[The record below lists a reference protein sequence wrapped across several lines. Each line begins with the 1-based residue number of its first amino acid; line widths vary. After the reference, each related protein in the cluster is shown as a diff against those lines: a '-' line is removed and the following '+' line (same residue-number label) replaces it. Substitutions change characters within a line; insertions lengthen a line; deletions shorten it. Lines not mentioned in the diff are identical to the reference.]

1 MAPGRLRTRVVR
13 VPVRASVDVPPSS
26 IAALKELTSARVL
39 DEAADL
45 LVDEAVDVI
54 GYAST
59 SSGYAIG
66 LDAERAMLSRLER
79 RLHLPAVG
87 ICASAVLA
95 LQTLGIER
103 IALVHP
109 PWFDAEL
116 NRLGAKFYESAG
128 FLVVGAA
135 SAELSL
141 DPAAIEPMDVV
152 DWTRSH
158 VADEA
163 EGIFIGGNG
172 FRAAR
177 AIDGLEAALGRPV
190 LESNQVLLWK
200 LLGRFGTAPS
210 IAGFGRLLAGS

>member
-1 MAPGRLRTRVVR
+1 
-13 VPVRASVDVPPSS
+13 
-26 IAALKELTSARVL
+26 LKELTSARVL
-39 DEAADL
+39 DEAADV

-66 LDAERAMLSRLER
+66 LDAESAMLSRLER
-79 RLHLPAVG
+79 RLHVPAVG
-87 ICASAVLA
+87 TCASAVLA
-95 LQTLGIER
+95 LQMLGIER

-116 NRLGAKFYESAG
+116 NRLGTSFFEGAG
-128 FLVVGAA
+128 FRVGGAA

-152 DWTRSH
+152 DWARKH
-158 VADEA
+158 VEDDA

-172 FRAAR
+172 FRAAKAVER
-177 AIDGLEAALGRPV
+177 LEAALERPV
-190 LESNQVLLWK
+190 LESNQVLLWN
-200 LLGRFGTAPS
+200 LLVRSGATFS
-210 IAGFGRLLAGS
+210 LAGFGRLLADG